1 MKGLRSSPF
10 FVYIRA
16 SMMHS
21 SAVKLGFLSF
31 FSYIVFSFPVDATAQ
46 KKVVAQ
52 PKPQTS
58 ASKPKSLKKNK
69 PVKFITPK
77 LIPIETDAENPP
89 MLATDYG
96 LITGNADV
104 DYGMSRSDFASY
116 VNPMIGT
123 GGHGHT
129 FPGAVWPFGMVQ
141 LSPDTRTDASWDGCG
156 GYYYDDTFIY
166 GFSHTHLSGTGVSDY
181 GDVLFQP
188 KVGNSSFNPLK
199 YRSKFNHDNEDAKPG
214 YYSNTLLDNDV
225 RVELTAHQRVGAH
238 RYTFRKSKSHF
249 NDSIFVVVDL
259 KHRDYL
265 LGHQLDV
272 ETGGQIV
279 KGYRRS
285 KAWANDQSVFFFSY
299 FSKKILSVQYN
310 ENKSVAILYFGQLN
324 DSNQQKFVLEAYVGI
339 SFTSLNGAEKN
350 ISPIIKK
357 ASTGQYWVAQSFSD
371 IRILSKNAWNS
382 ELSKINVLN
391 SNSSIGTKSTDFIK
405 FYTALYHCMIHP
417 SLASDEDLKYRGR
430 DQQIHQGT
438 RPYYS
443 VFSLW
448 DTYRA
453 LHPLLTIIDRKR
465 TSDFINTFLL
475 QYVQGGRLPVWE
487 LGSCETDCM
496 IGYHSVSVI
505 ADALMKGIENIDVDL
520 ALEAMIHSSN
530 RKEESYFMKVNHQGR
545 LQKSAFKNDY
555 IDVKSESESVSK
567 SLEYAYNDWCIA
579 QVIQKYQL
587 GTKNSDQKWAD
598 LNTEMLRRSN
608 RWQHYLDP
616 ETKYMRPKVN
626 GEWISPFEPREVN
639 NHFTEANSF
648 QYSFYVPHQIE
659 LWKTYLGGDQVLERQ
674 LDTLFSTTSK
684 TTGREQSDIS
694 GLIGQYAHGNE
705 PSHHM
710 VYLYNYCNRPDKTQK
725 LVRRIWNNFYQ
736 NSPDGLIGNE
746 DCGQMSAWAVMSA
759 LGIYPV
765 TPGNNHYAVGVPFFD
780 QITVK
785 LDPTKE
791 SQRNTFKVKVYPRLF
806 MNNVFGVVNQYDT
819 TKNIYSMFISHN
831 DLYQSDVSF
840 SIINQLKNPKY
851 EAPAFKSDAVNY
863 SIPVPIIKGD
873 RIFTSAKHQI
883 QVVPSDFSFIN
894 SSKPEMKFQVE
905 ILYTAS
911 GKTEKFERM
920 LKKGESWTLEINGNC
935 EVSASAIGHVP
946 SSTVA
951 IFTKKENTFKVISIQ
966 GAYNKQY
973 SGGGDDALVNGILG
987 SEEWRSGDWQ
997 GYQNQDFE
1005 AVIDLGKLT
1014 TLNSIGARFLQDTRA
1029 WILMPKD
1036 VEYLV
1041 SKNGNDFVSVAKLGS
1056 FFADTILTTTVV
1068 PLNLE
1073 IQKQEARYVKVKAK
1087 NYGALPPWHQG
1098 YPFGGT
1104 AFIFIDEIL
1113 INPPFVS
1120 ELKH

>member
-1 MKGLRSSPF
+1 M
-10 FVYIRA
+10 
-16 SMMHS
+16 
-21 SAVKLGFLSF
+21 KLGFLSF
-31 FSYIVFSFPVDATAQ
+31 FSYIVFLLPVDAAAQ
-46 KKVVAQ
+46 NKVVTQ
-52 PKPQTS
+52 PKRQTS

-69 PVKFITPK
+69 PVKFITPT
-77 LIPIETDAENPP
+77 LIPMEEVVEVPP
-89 MLATDYG
+89 MLATDDGSNIMGYA
-96 LITGNADV
+96 ADV
-104 DYGMSRSDFASY
+104 DYSISRSDFASY

-199 YRSKFNHDNEDAKPG
+199 YRSQFNHNNEDAKPG
-214 YYSNTLLDNDV
+214 YYSNTLIDNDV

-272 ETGGQIV
+272 EKGGQIV

-324 DSNQQKFVLEAYVGI
+324 DSNLQKFVLEAYVGI
-339 SFTSLNGAEKN
+339 SFTSLDGAEKN

-382 ELSKINVLN
+382 ELGKIDVLH
-391 SNSSIGTKSTDFIK
+391 SNSSIGTKSTDLIK
-405 FYTALYHCMIHP
+405 FYTALYHCLIHP

-505 ADALMKGIENIDVDL
+505 TDALMKGIENIDVDL
-520 ALEAMIHSSN
+520 ALEAMIQSSN

-579 QVIQKYQL
+579 QVIQKYKL
-587 GTKNSDQKWAD
+587 GSKNTEQKWAD

-659 LWKTYLGGDQVLERQ
+659 LWKTYLGGDQALERQ

-780 QITVK
+780 RITVK

-791 SQRNTFKVKVYPRLF
+791 SQRNTFKVKVIPKLF
-806 MNNVFGVVNQYDT
+806 LNNVFGVLNQNDT
-819 TKNIYSMFISHN
+819 SRNAYFMFISHN

-840 SIINQLKNPKY
+840 SIINQLKNPKF

-863 SIPVPIIKGD
+863 SIPVPTIKGD
-873 RIFTSAKHQI
+873 RIFTSKKHQI
-883 QVVPSDFSFIN
+883 QVIPSDFSFIN
-894 SSKPEMKFQVE
+894 SSKPELIFQVE

-911 GKTEKFERM
+911 GKTEKFEKM
-920 LKKGESWTLEINGNC
+920 LKKGENWTLEIDGNC
-935 EVSASAIGHVP
+935 EVSASAFGYVP

-951 IFTKKENTFKVISIQ
+951 IFTKKENTYKVVSIQ

-1029 WILMPKD
+1029 WILMPKE

-1041 SKNGNDFVSVAKLGS
+1041 SKNGKDYVSVAKLGS

-1113 INPPFVS
+1113 INPPFDS
-1120 ELKH
+1120 EVKH

>member
-1 MKGLRSSPF
+1 MSPILYHKF
-10 FVYIRA
+10 
-16 SMMHS
+16 
-21 SAVKLGFLSF
+21 GFLS
-31 FSYIVFSFPVDATAQ
+31 VFTYVFLSFPVDVSAQ
-46 KKVVAQ
+46 KKVVSQ
-52 PKPQTS
+52 PKPKTTI
-58 ASKPKSLKKNK
+58 SKPKSPKKYNPIRFIK
-69 PVKFITPK
+69 PEVDE
-77 LIPIETDAENPP
+77 LESPP
-89 MLATDYG
+89 QKELLGAFDPGPVGDKT
-96 LITGNADV
+96 IADNI
-104 DYGMSRSDFASY
+104 DSYFSRDRDFTQF

-141 LSPDTRTDASWDGCG
+141 LSPDTRTNASWDGCG

-188 KVGNSSFNPLK
+188 KVGNSTFNPLK
-199 YRSKFNHDNEDAKPG
+199 YRSKFNHQNEQAMPG
-214 YYSNTLLDNDV
+214 YYANTLTDNDV
-225 RVELTAHQRVGAH
+225 NVELTAHQRVGAH
-238 RYTFRKSKSHF
+238 RYTFKKSKIHG
-249 NDSIFVVVDL
+249 NDSIFVMIDL

-265 LGHQLDV
+265 LGHQLEV
-272 ETGGQIV
+272 ENGGHIV

-285 KAWANDQSVFFFSY
+285 KAWAEDQSVFFFGY

-324 DSNQQKFVLEAYVGI
+324 DSTLRNFVLEAYVGI

-357 ASTGQYWVAQSFSD
+357 ASTGEYWVAQSFSD
-371 IRILSKNAWNS
+371 IRILSKNAWNL
-382 ELSKINVLN
+382 ELGKIDVLH
-391 SNSSIGTKSTDFIK
+391 SNSSIANKETDRVK

-475 QYVQGGRLPVWE
+475 QFVDGGRLPVWE

-505 ADALMKGIENIDVDL
+505 ADALMKGIENIDIDL
-520 ALEAMIHSSN
+520 ALEAMLYSSY

-545 LQKSAFKNDY
+545 LQKSVFKNDY

-579 QVIQKYQL
+579 QVIQKYKL
-587 GTKNSDQKWAD
+587 GGKNPDSKWTYLHA
-598 LNTEMLRRSN
+598 EMLRRSN

-616 ETKYMRPKVN
+616 ETKFMRPKVN

-659 LWKTYLGGDQVLERQ
+659 LWKKYLGGDQALEKQ
-674 LDTLFSTTSK
+674 LDTLFNTTSK

-710 VYLYNYCNRPDKTQK
+710 VYLYNYCNRPEKTQK
-725 LVRRIWNNFYQ
+725 LVRKIWKNFYQ

-759 LGIYPV
+759 MGIYPV
-765 TPGNNHYAVGVPFFD
+765 TPGNNLYAVGVPFFD
-780 QITVK
+780 HISVQIE
-785 LDPTKE
+785 PTNASKK
-791 SQRNTFKVKVYPRLF
+791 SKFNVKVNPRLF
-806 MNNVFGVVNQYDT
+806 ENNVFG
-819 TKNIYSMFISHN
+819 M
-831 DLYQSDVSF
+831 
-840 SIINQLKNPKY
+840 INQNDSAKNSYSLFVSHTDLCQKDILFTHTNQQNN
-851 EAPAFKSDAVNY
+851 AKFDASAVKTPVVNY

-873 RIFTSAKHQI
+873 RIFSAPKHKIQI
-883 QVVPSDFSFIN
+883 VPNDFSFMLDGRT
-894 SSKPEMKFQVE
+894 ELKFQVE
-905 ILYTAS
+905 IRYILNE
-911 GKTEKFERM
+911 KVEKFEKM
-920 LKKGESWTLEINGNC
+920 LKNGENWTLEINGNC
-935 EVSASAIGHVP
+935 EVSASVGDVA

-951 IFTKKENTFKVISIQ
+951 IFTKKENTYKVVSIQ
-966 GAYNKQY
+966 GSYNKQY

-1005 AVIDLGKLT
+1005 AVIDLGKMT
-1014 TLNSIGARFLQDTRA
+1014 QLNSIGARFLQDTRA
-1029 WILMPKD
+1029 WILMPTE

-1041 SKNGNDFVSVAKLGS
+1041 SADGKEFVSVAKIGS
-1056 FFADTILTTTVV
+1056 FLADTILTTSVLPV
-1068 PLNLE
+1068 NLE
-1073 IQKQEARYVKVKAK
+1073 IKQQKARFVKVKAK

-1113 INPPFVS
+1113 INPPVVI
-1120 ELKH
+1120 EVKH

>member
-1 MKGLRSSPF
+1 M
-10 FVYIRA
+10 
-16 SMMHS
+16 
-21 SAVKLGFLSF
+21 
-31 FSYIVFSFPVDATAQ
+31 
-46 KKVVAQ
+46 VAQ
-52 PKPQTS
+52 PNPKKIIPKPQS
-58 ASKPKSLKKNK
+58 PKKNN
-69 PVKFITPK
+69 PIKFVAPNLK
-77 LIPIETDAENPP
+77 EEEVDRESPPILTTE
-89 MLATDYG
+89 YG
-96 LITGNADV
+96 G
-104 DYGMSRSDFASY
+104 YGVAVEEGAGYYMGRPDFARY
-116 VNPMIGT
+116 VNPMVGT

-181 GDVLFQP
+181 GDILFQP
-188 KVGNSSFNPLK
+188 KAGNSTFNPLK
-199 YRSKFNHDNEDAKPG
+199 YRSRFDHQKEDAKPG
-214 YYSNTLLDNDV
+214 YYANTLIDNDV

-238 RYTFRKSKSHF
+238 RYTFTKSKSHLS
-249 NDSIFVVVDL
+249 DSIFVVVDL
-259 KHRDYL
+259 NHRDYL
-265 LGHQLDV
+265 LGHQLDIQA
-272 ETGGQIV
+272 GGQIV

-299 FSKKILSVQYN
+299 FSKKIISVQYN

-324 DSNQQKFVLEAYVGI
+324 DSTQQKFVIEAYVGI

-350 ISPIIKK
+350 ISPIVKK
-357 ASTGQYWVAQSFSD
+357 ASTGQYWVAQNFSD
-371 IRILSKNAWNS
+371 IRVLSKNAWNL
-382 ELSKINVLN
+382 ELGKIDVLQ
-391 SNSSIGTKSTDFIK
+391 SNSSIANRETDMVK

-530 RKEESYFMKVNHQGR
+530 RKEESYFMRVNHQGR

-579 QVIQKYQL
+579 QVIQKYKL
-587 GTKNSDQKWAD
+587 GDNNSEKKWSD

-608 RWQHYLDP
+608 RWQNYLDP
-616 ETKYMRPKVN
+616 ETKFMRPKVN
-626 GEWISPFEPREVN
+626 GEWIVPFEPREVN

-659 LWKTYLGGDQVLERQ
+659 LWKSYLGGDQALEKQ

-725 LVRRIWNNFYQ
+725 LVRKIWNNFYQ

-780 QITVK
+780 RIRVS
-785 LDPTKE
+785 LESLKE
-791 SQRNTFKVKVYPRLF
+791 SQRRDGFIKIKVKPRLF
-806 MNNVFGVVNQYDT
+806 ETNVFGILNQNDT
-819 TKNIYSMFISHN
+819 SHNTYSTFISHH
-831 DLYQSDVSF
+831 DLYHGQDLSF
-840 SIINQLKNPKY
+840 SIINHSKKPRFDASLV
-851 EAPAFKSDAVNY
+851 KSNTVRY
-863 SIPVPIIKGD
+863 SMPVPTIKGE

-883 QVVPSDFSFIN
+883 QLIPSDFSFIN
-894 SSKPEMKFQVE
+894 HQNSEMKFQVE
-905 ILYTAS
+905 ILYTAT
-911 GKTEKFERM
+911 GRKEKFEKM
-920 LKKGESWTLEINGNC
+920 LRKGEQWTLEIDGNC
-935 EVSASAIGHVP
+935 EVCASVLGDVS

-951 IFTKKENTFKVISIQ
+951 IFTKKENTYKVVSIQ

-1005 AVIDLGKLT
+1005 AVIDLGKQTNLK
-1014 TLNSIGARFLQDTRA
+1014 SIGTRFLQDTRA
-1029 WILMPKD
+1029 WILMPKE

-1041 SKNGNDFVSVAKLGS
+1041 SKNGKDYVSVAKLSS

-1068 PLNLE
+1068 PLNLQ
-1073 IQKQEARYVKVKAK
+1073 IQEQEAQYVMVRAK

-1113 INPPFVS
+1113 INPPFIAEV
-1120 ELKH
+1120 KH

>member
-1 MKGLRSSPF
+1 MKHFPTAKF
-10 FVYIRA
+10 
-16 SMMHS
+16 
-21 SAVKLGFLSF
+21 GFLSV
-31 FSYIVFSFPVDATAQ
+31 FSYILFFIPVDATAQ

-52 PKPQTS
+52 PKLNTPV
-58 ASKPKSLKKNK
+58 SKPKSTKKNK
-69 PVKFITPK
+69 PIRFIAPSVIVENDRDYPP
-77 LIPIETDAENPP
+77 IPNEIIFHGENAGVVAPDDYSPNPTD
-89 MLATDYG
+89 
-96 LITGNADV
+96 
-104 DYGMSRSDFASY
+104 F
-116 VNPMIGT
+116 VNPMVGT

-199 YRSKFNHDNEDAKPG
+199 YRSKFDHNHEEAKAG
-214 YYSNTLLDNDV
+214 YYANSLIDNDV

-238 RYTFRKSKSHF
+238 RYTFNKSKSHF
-249 NDSIFVVVDL
+249 NDSIFVIIDL

-265 LGHQLDV
+265 LGHQLDAV
-272 ETGGQIV
+272 AGGQIV
-279 KGYRRS
+279 KGFRRS
-285 KAWANDQSVFFFSY
+285 KAWANDQSVYFFSY

-324 DSNQQKFVLEAYVGI
+324 DSNMQKFVLEAYVGI
-339 SFTSLNGAEKN
+339 SFTSLDGAEKN

-357 ASTGQYWVAQSFSD
+357 SSNGQYWVAQDFYNIYFS
-371 IRILSKNAWNS
+371 SKNVWNT
-382 ELSKINVLN
+382 ELSKIDVLG
-391 SNSSIGTKSTDFIK
+391 SSSSLGYKRTDFYK

-417 SLASDEDLKYRGR
+417 SLASDEDGKYRGR
-430 DQQIHQGT
+430 DQKIHQGT

-448 DTYRA
+448 DTYRG

-579 QVIQKYQL
+579 QVIQKYKL
-587 GTKNSDQKWAD
+587 GSKNQDPIWVD

-616 ETKYMRPKVN
+616 ETKFMRPKVN

-659 LWKTYLGGDQVLERQ
+659 LWKKYLGGDQALEKQ
-674 LDTLFSTTSK
+674 LDTLFGTTSK

-725 LVRRIWNNFYQ
+725 LVRKIWNNFYQ

-759 LGIYPV
+759 MGIYPV
-765 TPGNNHYAVGVPFFD
+765 TPGNNLYAIGVPFFD
-780 QITVK
+780 KIAVK
-785 LDPTKE
+785 LEPANE
-791 SQRNTFKVKVYPRLF
+791 SKRSKFNVAIKPRLF
-806 MNNVFGVVNQYDT
+806 ENSIFGVVNQKDSS
-819 TKNIYSMFISHN
+819 KNNYLMFMDHK
-831 DLYQSDVSF
+831 DLYQADLIF
-840 SIINQLKNPKY
+840 SIVDKKKKPMFDASAI
-851 EAPAFKSDAVNY
+851 KSAAVKY
-863 SIPVPIIKGD
+863 SIPVPTIKGE

-883 QVVPSDFSFIN
+883 QIVPSDFSFIN
-894 SSKPEMKFQVE
+894 HDKSEMKLQVE
-905 ILYTAS
+905 IVYTAN
-911 GKTEKFERM
+911 GKKEKFEKM
-920 LKKGESWTLEINGNC
+920 LKKGENWTLEIDGTC
-935 EVSASAIGHVP
+935 EVSASAMGDVS

-951 IFTKKENTFKVISIQ
+951 IFTKKENTYKVVSIK
-966 GAYNKQY
+966 GTYNKQY

-1005 AVIDLGKLT
+1005 AVVDLGKST
-1014 TLNSIGARFLQDTRA
+1014 MLNSIGARFLQDTRA
-1029 WILMPKD
+1029 WILMPTEI
-1036 VEYLV
+1036 EYLV
-1041 SKNGNDFVSVAKLGS
+1041 SKNGVDFESVAKVGK
-1056 FFADTILTTTVV
+1056 FFPDTILETTVL
-1068 PLNLE
+1068 PMNLE
-1073 IQKQEARYVKVKAK
+1073 IKKTDARFIKVKAK

-1113 INPPFVS
+1113 VNPPVIK
-1120 ELKH
+1120 EINK

>member
-1 MKGLRSSPF
+1 MKHFPAAKF
-10 FVYIRA
+10 
-16 SMMHS
+16 
-21 SAVKLGFLSF
+21 GFLSV
-31 FSYIVFSFPVDATAQ
+31 FSYILFSIPVDATAQ

-52 PKPQTS
+52 PKPKTTV
-58 ASKPKSLKKNK
+58 AKPKQPKQNK
-69 PVKFITPK
+69 PIRFITPQVVD
-77 LIPIETDAENPP
+77 IERDVTNPP
-89 MLATDYG
+89 IFEEIPSYGQLADLEGDRANPTP
-96 LITGNADV
+96 V
-104 DYGMSRSDFASY
+104 MF
-116 VNPMIGT
+116 VNPMVGT

-199 YRSKFNHDNEDAKPG
+199 YRSKFDHKNEEAKAG
-214 YYSNTLLDNDV
+214 YYANTLVDNDV

-238 RYTFRKSKSHF
+238 RYTFNKSKSHF
-249 NDSIFVVVDL
+249 NDSIFVILDL

-272 ETGGQIV
+272 EASGQIV

-285 KAWANDQSVFFFSY
+285 KAWANDQSVYFFSY

-324 DSNQQKFVLEAYVGI
+324 DSNMQKFVLEAYVGI
-339 SFTSLNGAEKN
+339 SFTSLDGAEKN

-357 ASTGQYWVAQSFSD
+357 SSTGLYWVAQDFYN
-371 IRILSKNAWNS
+371 IRILSKNAWNT

-391 SNSSIGTKSTDFIK
+391 SIRSVEIKSNDFAK

-417 SLASDEDLKYRGR
+417 SLASHEDGKYRGR
-430 DQQIHQGT
+430 DQKIHQGT
-438 RPYYS
+438 RSYYS

-475 QYVQGGRLPVWE
+475 QYVEGGRLPVWE

-567 SLEYAYNDWCIA
+567 SLEYAYNDWCIS
-579 QVIQKYQL
+579 QVIQKYKL
-587 GTKNSDQKWAD
+587 SAKNQDPKWVD
-598 LNTEMLRRSN
+598 LNAEMLRRSN

-616 ETKYMRPKVN
+616 ETKFMRPKVN

-659 LWKTYLGGDQVLERQ
+659 LWKTYLGGDQALEKQ
-674 LDTLFSTTSK
+674 LDTLFTTTSK

-725 LVRRIWNNFYQ
+725 LVRKIWKNFYQ

-765 TPGNNHYAVGVPFFD
+765 TPGNNYYAIGVPFFD
-780 QITVK
+780 NITVK
-785 LDPTKE
+785 LEPLNE
-791 SQRNTFKVKVYPRLF
+791 SKRNKFNVAIKPRLF
-806 MNNVFGVVNQYDT
+806 ENSFYGVVNQKDT
-819 TKNIYSMFISHN
+819 LKNNYLMFMDHK
-831 DLYQSDVSF
+831 DLYQTDLIF
-840 SIINQLKNPKY
+840 SIVDKMKKPK
-851 EAPAFKSDAVNY
+851 FDASAVKTTAVKY
-863 SIPVPIIKGD
+863 SIPVPIIKGE

-883 QVVPSDFSFIN
+883 QVIPSDFSFVNNASGEI
-894 SSKPEMKFQVE
+894 KYQVD

-911 GKTEKFERM
+911 GKKEKFEKM
-920 LKKGESWTLEINGNC
+920 LKKGENWMFEIDGNC
-935 EVSASAIGHVP
+935 EVSASAIGDVP

-951 IFTKKENTFKVISIQ
+951 IFTKKENAYKVVSIK

-1005 AVIDLGKLT
+1005 AVVDLGKST

-1029 WILMPKD
+1029 WILMPTEI
-1036 VEYLV
+1036 EYLV
-1041 SKNGNDFVSVAKLGS
+1041 SKNGVDFESVAKVGR
-1056 FFADTILTTTVV
+1056 FFPDTVLETTVL
-1068 PLNLE
+1068 PMNLE
-1073 IQKQEARYVKVKAK
+1073 IKKTDARFIKVKAK

-1113 INPPFVS
+1113 VNPPFIK
-1120 ELKH
+1120 EINK

>member
-1 MKGLRSSPF
+1 
-10 FVYIRA
+10 
-16 SMMHS
+16 MMRNVFS
-21 SAVKLGFLSF
+21 RFGILTL
-31 FSYIVFSFPVDATAQ
+31 FSYIFFSMPSLAIAQ
-46 KKVVAQ
+46 KKTTSQ
-52 PKPQTS
+52 PNPKIAP
-58 ASKPKSLKKNK
+58 AKPKTKKSPK
-69 PVKFITPK
+69 TIKFIAPTI
-77 LIPIETDAENPP
+77 IPTEMESEHPPVEEILERGSPDVGMIASDDEYGKGYQGNINGITYTD
-89 MLATDYG
+89 
-96 LITGNADV
+96 
-104 DYGMSRSDFASY
+104 F
-116 VNPMIGT
+116 VNPMVGT

-188 KVGNSSFNPLK
+188 KVGNSTFNPLK
-199 YRSKFNHDNEDAKPG
+199 YRSRFSHASEYARPG
-214 YYSNTLLDNDV
+214 YYSNSLLDHNV
-225 RVELTAHQRVGAH
+225 NVELTAHQRVGAH
-238 RYTFRKSKSHF
+238 KYTFKKSTNQT
-249 NDSIFVVVDL
+249 NDSVFVIIDL

-272 ETGGQIV
+272 ETGGNVV

-285 KAWANDQSVFFFSY
+285 KAWANDQSVFFYSY
-299 FSKKILSVQYN
+299 FSQKILSVQYN

-324 DSNQQKFVLEAYVGI
+324 DSTKRKLVLEAYVGI
-339 SFTSLNGAEKN
+339 SFTSLQGAELNLRTKVIGKN
-350 ISPIIKK
+350 SNGVNYIKFPFHSIK
-357 ASTGQYWVAQSFSD
+357 YEVE
-371 IRILSKNAWNS
+371 NAWNK
-382 ELSKINVLN
+382 ELGQINVVN
-391 SNSSIGTKSTDFIK
+391 AHSSIGNKREDFRK

-417 SLASDEDLKYRGR
+417 SLASDEDNKYRGR

-530 RKEESYFMKVNHQGR
+530 RKEDSYFMKVNHQGK
-545 LQKSAFKNDY
+545 LEKSMFKNDY

-579 QVIQKYQL
+579 KVIEKYKLEQKIDL
-587 GTKNSDQKWAD
+587 AKWND
-598 LNTEMLRRSN
+598 VYNEMMRRSN

-616 ETKYMRPKVN
+616 KTKYMRPKVN

-648 QYSFYVPHQIE
+648 QYSFYVPHQID
-659 LWKTYLGGDQVLERQ
+659 LWKRYLGGDQGLERQ
-674 LDTLFSTTSK
+674 LDTLFGTTSK

-710 VYLYNYCNRPDKTQK
+710 VYLYNYCNQPLKTQR
-725 LVRRIWNNFYQ
+725 LVRKIWREFYKD
-736 NSPDGLIGNE
+736 SPDGLIGNE

-759 LGIYPV
+759 LGFYPV
-765 TPGNNHYAVGVPFFD
+765 TPGNNEYAVGMPFFD
-780 QITVK
+780 NIQMDVRTENGMSKK
-785 LDPTKE
+785 LTINTKPGLYATNLYGLKNENDTSKHSYSLFFNHEKLFKGDLSFNIIQDPTVAKFAQP
-791 SQRNTFKVKVYPRLF
+791 S
-806 MNNVFGVVNQYDT
+806 
-819 TKNIYSMFISHN
+819 
-831 DLYQSDVSF
+831 
-840 SIINQLKNPKY
+840 
-851 EAPAFKSDAVNY
+851 KSSNAQF
-863 SIPVPIIKGD
+863 SIPVPTIVGD
-873 RIFTSAKHQI
+873 RIFTSATHKI
-883 QVVPSDFSFIN
+883 TVVPSDLSFYPGSKKPLKFSVDIKYSN
-894 SSKPEMKFQVE
+894 IEGVVHS
-905 ILYTAS
+905 
-911 GKTEKFERM
+911 ERM
-920 LKKGESWTLEINGNC
+920 MHQGEVWNLEISGNC
-935 EVSASAIGHVP
+935 EVKASVIGAVEY
-946 SSTVA
+946 SSVA
-951 IFTKKENTFKVISIQ
+951 IFTKKENQYKVVSIK

-997 GYQNQDFE
+997 GYQNQDFD
-1005 AVIDLGKLT
+1005 AVIDLGKPI

-1029 WILMPKD
+1029 WILMPTE

-1041 SKNGNDFVSVAKLGS
+1041 SKNGVDFTSVAKMGR
-1056 FFADTILTTTVV
+1056 FFPDTILETTVV

-1073 IQKQEARYVKVKAK
+1073 IKAQEARFIKVKAK

-1098 YPFGGT
+1098 FPFGGT

-1113 INPPFVS
+1113 VNPPFIA
-1120 ELKH
+1120 EIKR